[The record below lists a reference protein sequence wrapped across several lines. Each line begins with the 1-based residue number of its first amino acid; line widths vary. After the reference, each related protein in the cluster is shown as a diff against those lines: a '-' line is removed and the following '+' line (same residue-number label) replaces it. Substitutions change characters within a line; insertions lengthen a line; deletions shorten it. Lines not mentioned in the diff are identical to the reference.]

1 MSKADIGKYFMSKED
16 FFDDAVDS
24 ETFNK
29 VSIEIRDEE
38 SNMLVD
44 ESRIERDK
52 TWSLLANQVVG
63 SEEIV
68 TCHILID
75 RFSIILT

>member
-1 MSKADIGKYFMSKED
+1 MSRENVEKYFMTRED
-16 FFDDAVDS
+16 FFDGAVDS
-24 ETFNK
+24 EVFNK
-29 VSIEIRDEE
+29 VSTEIRDEE

-63 SEEIV
+63 SEEY
-68 TCHILID
+68 
-75 RFSIILT
+75 